1 MAIFELPFLSLSA
14 LFCKYYNAFYSNGI
28 KMIHRRAAENAEGFG
43 IFRLSLTP
51 VKYAMLSFTKN
62 LTGLG
67 HRQTKTIMPPA
78 IGSHAY
84 LARRALVYSF
94 SPFSAK
100 RNKKIFLCELCAS
113 NERSEWAVKKI

>member
-1 MAIFELPFLSLSA
+1 LNIDDLTISELSA

-28 KMIHRRAAENAEGFG
+28 KMIHRRDAENAEEFG
-43 IFRLSLTP
+43 IFRLSLR
-51 VKYAMLSFTKN
+51 
-62 LTGLG
+62 

-78 IGSHAY
+78 IGSHAH

-100 RNKKIFLCELCAS
+100 RNKKIFLRELCAS
-113 NERSEWAVKKI
+113 NERSEWAVKKTVIKNECTRGLRGKKI